1 MIYRYL
7 QLNKTST
14 QNDMLHYKMC
24 VQANGVSHVNIL
36 LEIDFFPAS
45 PIAFLLA
52 NTGRHLILKSSTLVI
67 SKYKRYT
74 TNMCV

>member
-24 VQANGVSHVNIL
+24 VQANGVSHVNML
-36 LEIDFFPAS
+36 LEIDFSRVTHCVFTRKHRS
-45 PIAFLLA
+45 PFNSQIIYI
-52 NTGRHLILKSSTLVI
+52 GDI
-67 SKYKRYT
+67 
-74 TNMCV
+74 

>member
-36 LEIDFFPAS
+36 LEIDFFP
-45 PIAFLLA
+45 
-52 NTGRHLILKSSTLVI
+52 RHPLRFYSQTQVAI
-67 SKYKRYT
+67 
-74 TNMCV
+74 